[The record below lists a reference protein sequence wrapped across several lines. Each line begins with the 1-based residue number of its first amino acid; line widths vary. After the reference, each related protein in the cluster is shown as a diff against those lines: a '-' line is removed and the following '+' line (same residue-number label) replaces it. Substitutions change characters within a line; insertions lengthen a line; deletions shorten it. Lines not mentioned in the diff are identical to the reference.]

1 MAKLSEGD
9 PAAASVESP
18 ADAPDASARV
28 ALPASDLTPFDA
40 AFNGM
45 LDLLRAEYDA
55 GYFNIYRL
63 FPVASLVLGDRV
75 QVGNASRF
83 IYHFARSQGYD
94 IPPYPLSSSGEIR
107 QFFAD
112 EGVENVP
119 AWYAKIGVTDEE
131 YACLHEYTLVSVRG
145 CHSDRT
151 AFLIDLYLRNW
162 PQFVPLAESGIDA
175 GLRGETLA
183 RLLSAVMVAALDE
196 TSTAAANPVI
206 RIVRFPVEAGASVR

>member
-1 MAKLSEGD
+1 MAKLPEGD
-9 PAAASVESP
+9 PAAASVESS
-18 ADAPDASARV
+18 AGVPDVSARV
-28 ALPASDLTPFDA
+28 ALPATGPTPFDT

-131 YACLHEYTLVSVRG
+131 YARLHEFTLVSVRG
-145 CHSDRT
+145 RHSDRT
-151 AFLIDLYLRNW
+151 AFLIDLY
-162 PQFVPLAESGIDA
+162 
-175 GLRGETLA
+175 LRGETLA

-196 TSTAAANPVI
+196 TSTAAANPAI